1 LGTDTAFV
9 MTTNAQSQAVPFQS
23 YYGTKVT
30 GYRLAHTDGARQAP
44 ASGPYLG
51 REGKCAANE
60 DTCEGFAIKDSEFCA
75 GHNRKVGKTKKV
87 S

>member
-1 LGTDTAFV
+1 
-9 MTTNAQSQAVPFQS
+9 MTTNAQPAAVPQQS

-30 GYRLAHTDGARQAP
+30 GYRLAHADGARVAAP
-44 ASGPYLG
+44 SGPYLG

-60 DTCEGFAIKDSEFCA
+60 DACEGFAVKDSQFCV

>member
-1 LGTDTAFV
+1 V

-30 GYRLAHTDGARQAP
+30 GYRLAHTDGARLAP

-51 REGKCAANE
+51 REGKCAL
-60 DTCEGFAIKDSEFCA
+60 TRTVVRVRCQGFAVLCGS
-75 GHNRKVGKTKKV
+75 
-87 S
+87 

>member
-1 LGTDTAFV
+1 V
-9 MTTNAQSQAVPFQS
+9 
-23 YYGTKVT
+23 
-30 GYRLAHTDGARQAP
+30 P

-60 DTCEGFAIKDSEFCA
+60 DSCEGFAVKDSQFCV

>member
-1 LGTDTAFV
+1 
-9 MTTNAQSQAVPFQS
+9 MTTNAQPTTVPQQS
-23 YYGTKVT
+23 YYGAKVT
-30 GYRLAHTDGARQAP
+30 GYRLAHADGARIAAP
-44 ASGPYLG
+44 SGPYLG

-60 DTCEGFAIKDSEFCA
+60 DTCEGFSVKDSQFCA

>member
-1 LGTDTAFV
+1 MGTDTAFV
-9 MTTNAQSQAVPFQS
+9 MTTDAPPTKVQAQA
-23 YYGTKVT
+23 YYGTKVVSN
-30 GYRLAHTDGARQAP
+30 RLAHTDGARLAP
-44 ASGPYLG
+44 PSGPYLG

>member
-1 LGTDTAFV
+1 MGTDTAFV
-9 MTTNAQSQAVPFQS
+9 MTTNAQPTSVPFQS

-30 GYRLAHTDGARQAP
+30 GYRLAHIDDARLAP
-44 ASGPYLG
+44 PSGPYLG

-60 DTCEGFAIKDSEFCA
+60 DTCEGFSVKDSQFCV